1 MRFSHVKNTYIID
14 LLTNTLSL
22 EFKSRKIYAIISSF
36 TSVFTWID
44 EGKTGLP
51 KNSLHRV

>member
-51 KNSLHRV
+51 RNSLHRV